1 MTRRLRVTG
10 AAAALPLSALLLCV
24 AAPGTAQ
31 HAPPRREIPAGPA
44 EALYYNGKIV
54 TMWAERPV
62 VESMTVAG
70 GRILDVGATQVTGR
84 KTGPRTRQIDLRGKT
99 VVPGL
104 IDSHVHPI
112 AAALAESGGELPV
125 MRDFAGLQAYV
136 EGKLKTTE
144 GPVFVPKVYS
154 TRLAER
160 RYPTRWEIDRY
171 SGARA
176 VMFDN
181 GYAAALNSAALRA
194 AGVSAQT
201 PDPENGKIIRNAQG
215 EPSGLIIGARQL
227 VSGLLTTARAG
238 HAERVEALRAMQRAY
253 NRVGLTSVIDRSQ
266 NADGLRAYQQ
276 LWRDGGLTVRSYVT
290 RTVNAERPLPET
302 LAEIR
307 GIGPVTG
314 FGDERLRI
322 GSLKIFLDGGILL
335 GTAYLRSPY
344 GEHTEVYGYSD
355 PDYRGA
361 LRVPLEKITAIAELA
376 AERGWQMTAHT
387 TGGGSTDLLLTAYET
402 VNRKHPLKCR
412 RFTLTHANFPNEE
425 AIARAKELGVALD
438 MQPAWL
444 HFDGPALSKVL
455 GAERMAFFQPY
466 KALFDAGIVVAGGSD
481 HMVKFD
487 SREAINP
494 YNPFFGMWAAVTRRA
509 ADGAVY
515 NPEQKIT
522 RGQALLMWTLNGAYL
537 SFDEDVKGS
546 LEPGK
551 YADFVVIDR
560 DILTCP
566 EDDIR
571 RIEALETVL
580 GGETVYRRP

>member
-1 MTRRLRVTG
+1 MAG
-10 AAAALPLSALLLCV
+10 AAAAALPLSALLLCG

-44 EALYYNGKIV
+44 EAIYYNGKIV
-54 TMWAERPV
+54 TMWPERPV

-112 AAALAESGGELPV
+112 GAALAESGGELPV

-144 GPVFVPKVYS
+144 GLVFVPKVYS

-227 VSGLLTTARAG
+227 LSGLLTTARSG
-238 HAERVEALRAMQRAY
+238 HADRVEALRAMQRAY
-253 NRVGLTSVIDRSQ
+253 NRVGLTSVIDRNQ

-276 LWRDGGLTVRSYVT
+276 LWRDGELTVRSCVT
-290 RTVNAERPLPET
+290 RTVNAERPLPEV

-307 GIGPVTG
+307 NIGPVTG

-322 GSLKIFLDGGILL
+322 GPLKIFLDGGILL

-355 PDYRGA
+355 PDYRGV
-361 LRVPLEKITAIAELA
+361 LRVPLEKIAAVAELA

-387 TGGGSTDLLLTAYET
+387 AGGGSTDLLLTAYET
-402 VNRKHPLKCR
+402 VNRKHPLKGR
-412 RFTLTHANFPNEE
+412 RFTVTHANFPNGE
-425 AIARAKELGVALD
+425 AIARAAELGVAFD
-438 MQPAWL
+438 VQPAWL

-466 KALFDAGIVVAGGSD
+466 KALFDAGVVVAGGSD

-494 YNPFFGMWAAVTRRA
+494 YNPFFGMWMAVTRRA

-566 EDDIR
+566 EDEIR